1 MIKSRKDVQP
11 LLNAYLNTQYEYT
24 YQFWMPDINGWDYNK
39 QAIYINGVVLGKFRE
54 KDIETIRTINIGVEE
69 AALKAEIREN
79 LKNHIEELKQLTE
92 LDSMQQRQI
101 EIKRLQLNDLQ
112 THTISEWIK
121 KHTGWIEEIVEKT
134 TQLELQGLL
143 FLYYAFENWKYER
156 NHPYCD
162 DLEQLRDSYKNILGK
177 GSQFA
182 KYGLIPLDNDREL
195 IITGKPRVYDKSIN
209 KTFFI
214 KNIPQ
219 LLLNQIYDMIA
230 TGEITECAVRLFN
243 EPGYKGNMNCDY
255 LAEALERGSYFDYEN
270 LNNYS
275 VSKLYSEAYENSMWI
290 VIDSENITFEEMCY
304 DFEIYSNMVVTQV
317 IHLKHINENGKSYIT
332 HIDHEYVFYTLEE
345 YEKRLM
351 DVNQK
356 GEAKKRIKSFKI
368 DNSKIPF
375 ERRCKIIRKDAT
387 GNEVESATEQ
397 FLCYVIECYF
407 KHKDLL
413 KEYFQNVMN

>member
-1 MIKSRKDVQP
+1 
-11 LLNAYLNTQYEYT
+11 
-24 YQFWMPDINGWDYNK
+24 MPDINGWDYNR

-121 KHTGWIEEIVEKT
+121 KHTGWMEEIVEKT

-195 IITGKPRVYDKSIN
+195 IIKGKPRVYDKSIN

-219 LLLNQIYDMIA
+219 LLLNQIYEMKA

-275 VSKLYSEAYENSMWI
+275 VSKLYSETYENSMWI
-290 VIDSENITFEEMCY
+290 VIDSENITFEELCY

-317 IHLKHINENGKSYIT
+317 IHLKHINENRKSYIT

-375 ERRCKIIRKDAT
+375 ERRCKILRKDAA

-413 KEYFQNVMN
+413 KEYFQKVMN

>member
-1 MIKSRKDVQP
+1 
-11 LLNAYLNTQYEYT
+11 
-24 YQFWMPDINGWDYNK
+24 MPDINGWDYNK